1 MERYL
6 YQFKEQYDHTL
17 HSLFIYPY
25 IKQLSKRYRNQLG
38 VYAPSN
44 HEKTKQ
50 RGFFALEEIYKDLNI
65 EKQHLFTKEA
75 INQKHQSYH
84 QRQSIIQAIHYC
96 GPPVMNEE
104 DIVLLDDVMTTGAT
118 IQAMVQHL
126 KPFNLNVSVLVIA
139 IHPKLLE

>member
-25 IKQLSKRYRNQLG
+25 IRQLSKRYRNQLG

-126 KPFNLNVSVLVIA
+126 KHFNLNVSVLVIA